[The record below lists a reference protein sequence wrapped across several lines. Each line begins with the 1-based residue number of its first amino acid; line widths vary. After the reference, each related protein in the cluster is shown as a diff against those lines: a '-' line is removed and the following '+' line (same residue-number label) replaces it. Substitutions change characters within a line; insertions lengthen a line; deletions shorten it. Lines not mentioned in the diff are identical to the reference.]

1 MAQQETRSGA
11 GERRTGRLVIIGG
24 NEDRDDEKRVLRRFV
39 ELCGSDRPKVLVL
52 TAASGEDEELW
63 KVYRHA
69 FRDLGAEPQ
78 QLHVGSREEANDPAA
93 AQRLLAADGIFMTG
107 GDQKRLLALIGGTAL
122 DDAMEQAFYEHG
134 RCIAGTSAG
143 ASAMAQHMLAT
154 AAAEVQPEK
163 DMSALAAGLGL
174 VERVVIDQH
183 FSERQRLGRLLTV
196 VAQNPYLLGVG
207 IDEDTAL
214 IVEPAHGIE
223 VVGDGAVTLIDGR
236 QMSSNFLN
244 VQRREI
250 LELIDVKL
258 HLLPAGARYCVNGK
272 VKRASSG
279 DDAAEDPREVPAAL
293 KDIVSILTQQGAH
306 SS

>member
-11 GERRTGRLVIIGG
+11 RERRVGRLVIIGG
-24 NEDRDDEKRVLRRFV
+24 NEDRDNDKRVLHRFV
-39 ELCGSDRPKVLVL
+39 ELTGSDKPRIIVF
-52 TAASGEDEELW
+52 TAASGEDDEMW
-63 KVYRHA
+63 QVYRTA
-69 FRDLGAEPQ
+69 FRDLGAQPEP
-78 QLHVGSREEANDPAA
+78 LHVGSREEANDPAVA
-93 AQRLLAADGIFMTG
+93 KRLLEADGIFMTG

-143 ASAMAQHMLAT
+143 ASAMAEHMLAT
-154 AAAEVQPEK
+154 GSAEVQPEK

-174 VERVVIDQH
+174 IQRVVIDQH

-196 VAQNPYLLGVG
+196 VAQNPYLLGIG

-214 IVEPAHGIE
+214 IVEPSHGIE

-244 VQRREI
+244 VQRREK

-258 HLLPAGARYCVNGK
+258 HLLPAGARYCVNGD
-272 VKRASSG
+272 VKREPSP
-279 DDAAEDPREVPAAL
+279 DDEAGDPRELPAAL